1 MKTLFVTATAQTEAN
16 YYMIWHLFKENNTD
30 IKKIVIISTEF
41 TRTKGYVDNLTS
53 VLSALQVGSEDSSV
67 TIEELPLQNGIE
79 EGADVTHS

>member
-16 YYMIWHLFKENNTD
+16 YYLIWHLFKENNTD